1 MEHNLEVTTGQKDDV
16 TILHLKGDVTAVT
29 GKIIEA
35 EYKKASEMDAKKL
48 ILLFNGENY
57 INSGGIAA
65 LILIASQSK
74 KKGQQ
79 IFMTGLTDHF
89 LKIFEM
95 VGLSK
100 YINIYPSEEAA
111 LAGFV

>member
-1 MEHNLEVTTGQKDDV
+1 MEHDLEITTGKKGDV
-16 TILHLKGDVTAVT
+16 TILHLKGDVTSVT

-35 EYKKASEMDAKKL
+35 EYKKASEKDAKKI
-48 ILLFNGENY
+48 ILLFNNENY

-89 LKIFEM
+89 LKIIEM

-100 YINIYPSEEAA
+100 YITIYPSEEAA